1 MVYLKDVD
9 KHGSII
15 VQSLFGKP
23 CRRNTNA
30 LFTSVLDNQVSSK
43 Y

>member
-1 MVYLKDVD
+1 MVYLKDAD
-9 KHGSII
+9 KYGSII
-15 VQSLFGKP
+15 VQSLFGKS

-30 LFTSVLDNQVSSK
+30 SFNSVLDNQVSSK